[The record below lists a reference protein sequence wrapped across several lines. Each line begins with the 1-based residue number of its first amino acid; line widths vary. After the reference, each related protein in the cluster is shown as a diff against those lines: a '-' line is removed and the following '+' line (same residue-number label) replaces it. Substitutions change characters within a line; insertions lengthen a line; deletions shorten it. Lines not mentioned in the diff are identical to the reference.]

1 MSGSLAIEVRVSS
14 AATVAILQ
22 ALRTVTGETLA
33 SLEHK
38 LRRDEPVYAV
48 MLVPEAFY
56 SGIEEL
62 LAFIAAVE
70 RLPAQYSIAANGRWI
85 DKGELQQ
92 IKFQVD
98 HMGPEDFR

>member
-22 ALRTVTGETLA
+22 VLRAATGETLA
-33 SLEHK
+33 SLEPK
-38 LRRDEPVYAV
+38 LRRAEPVYSV
-48 MLVPEAFY
+48 VLIPEAFY
-56 SGIEEL
+56 SGIEAL

-70 RLPAQYSIAANGRWI
+70 RLPAQYSIEANGRGI
-85 DKGELQQ
+85 DRSALQQ